1 MSSNKILTLQ
11 QILKAENNFIAKKSH
26 EELINFAGKKVGNFL
41 YKNFKHKKIL
51 FICGFG
57 NNGMDGIIA
66 ASFLKDKK
74 IDCDIFDIS
83 KVTFYEEK
91 FTLNL
96 LEKYQ
101 VLVDCVFGTGLNKR
115 VNGGLKKIIEKI
127 NNSKKYIISIDL
139 PSGTKCDTGQILG
152 ISVKA
157 NLTLC
162 LGFYKP
168 AHFLLPGK
176 TQSGEKK
183 IINLNLTVP
192 AKLKPSVN
200 LIDSGVCNFL
210 PKFKSS
216 CHKYDKGHV
225 LVLGGQMAG
234 ASRIVALVSRKIGC
248 GLSTIAV
255 HENNLKYY
263 NGVEVGT
270 IIQEVS
276 DDLLKKKDVLVLG
289 PGLGKGFDTK
299 QIIHLIE
306 KFEGPIVIDADAI
319 SIFKDQKKLFYQI
332 IKKKQNVVLTPH
344 EGEFKR
350 LFSHSEESK
359 LQNCLKASKL
369 INNSIVH
376 KGNDTVVCLNNGSL
390 WINDNATERLATA
403 GTGDILCGLIAGLIA
418 QKMNFRKAILAA
430 VHIQG
435 ELSQIK
441 KNITAEDF
449 IGSITKTLLK
459 LKNNN

>member
-1 MSSNKILTLQ
+1 MSFNKILTLQ

-26 EELINFAGKKVGNFL
+26 EELINFAGQKVGSFL

-66 ASFLKDKK
+66 ARYLKDKK
-74 IDCDIFDIS
+74 IDCDIFDVS
-83 KVTFYEEK
+83 KVSFYKEK
-91 FTLNL
+91 FAMNL
-96 LEKYQ
+96 FEKYQ
-101 VLVDCVFGTGLNKR
+101 VLVDCIFGTGLNKKI
-115 VNGGLKKIIEKI
+115 NGNLKNIIEKI
-127 NNSKKYIISIDL
+127 NNSKKYIVAIDL

-162 LGFYKP
+162 MGFYKP

-176 TQSGEKK
+176 IQSGEKK
-183 IINLNLTVP
+183 IIKLNLTVP
-192 AKLKPSVN
+192 EKLKPSVN

-210 PKFKSS
+210 PKFKFG

-225 LVLGGQMAG
+225 LVLGGKMAG

-255 HENNLKYY
+255 NENNLKYY

-289 PGLGKGFDTK
+289 PGLGKGFDKK
-299 QIIHLIE
+299 QIILLLE
-306 KFEGPIVIDADAI
+306 KFKGPIVIDADAI
-319 SIFKDQKKLFYQI
+319 SIFKDERKLFYQI
-332 IKKKQNVVLTPH
+332 IKKKKNIVLTPH
-344 EGEFKR
+344 KGEFNR
-350 LFSHSEESK
+350 LFNESEESK
-359 LQNCLKASKL
+359 LQNCIKASRL
-369 INNSIVH
+369 INNSIVY
-376 KGNDTVVCLNNGSL
+376 KGNDTVVCFKGENL
-390 WINDNATERLATA
+390 WINHNATERLATA
-403 GTGDILCGLIAGLIA
+403 GTGDILCGLISGLIA
-418 QKMNFRKAILAA
+418 QKMNFRKAILAG
-430 VHIQG
+430 VYILG

-441 KNITAEDF
+441 KNLIAEDF
-449 IGSITKTLLK
+449 ISSVSKILLK
-459 LKNNN
+459 LKK